1 MKTVV
6 NHVLI
11 LELNSKDTVGVEM
24 LQSQV
29 RAGAGELPEKLGGVS
44 FPLPKTP
51 YPPANTLFQA
61 ELSGLNFP
69 TLFKS

>member
-44 FPLPKTP
+44 FPLPKTLTLLPLP
-51 YPPANTLFQA
+51 YSRQTYAV
-61 ELSGLNFP
+61 
-69 TLFKS
+69 

>member
-11 LELNSKDTVGVEM
+11 LGLNSKDTIGVEM

-44 FPLPKTP
+44 FASQNP
-51 YPPANTLFQA
+51 YPPAHTLFQA
-61 ELSGLNFP
+61 ELRGLNFP